1 MSNSSEHYRKK
12 LINVLQYAIV
22 PSDSLHF
29 ASVVIMKDGTE
40 FVGVNIKN
48 SIFRDAIYAEQSAIG
63 QAVTAGYR
71 YGDFQTMYIMVGS
84 ERISDLKY
92 INRAV
97 ICEFF
102 EPNAE
107 ITCMNLFGEQ
117 AVLRVDNLYSS
128 VFNY

>member
-1 MSNSSEHYRKK
+1 MSNSSEVYRKK
-12 LINVLQYAIV
+12 LIKQLQHAVV

-29 ASVVIMKDGTE
+29 AAIVVMKDGTE
-40 FVGVNIKN
+40 FTGVNIKN
-48 SIFRDAIYAEQSAIG
+48 AVFRDAIYAEQSAIG
-63 QAVTAGYR
+63 QAITAGYKS
-71 YGDFQTMYIMVGS
+71 GDFQTMYIMVGS

-97 ICEFF
+97 ISEFF

-117 AVLRVDNLYSS
+117 AILRVDNLYSS